1 MARFSF
7 FAQIFTQHPKD
18 RAGTNPRGRK
28 GLSNTD
34 WQYLYFALLPQSDWL
49 WLLYSDSALLAAY
62 MAAYQ

>member
-7 FAQIFTQHPKD
+7 FAQIFTQHSKD
-18 RAGTNPRGRK
+18 GAGTNPRGRK

-34 WQYLYFALLPQSDWL
+34 WQYLHFALLPQSDWL
-49 WLLYSDSALLAAY
+49 WLLNSDSALLAAY